1 MTKFIYGSY
10 STFEEAEMAVEDL
23 IRRGVSQND
32 ISIATNS
39 DYVTERFSRSGV
51 EVSTSEIID
60 EDNSWWDAFV
70 NFLNPEPDFDDEHYG
85 KYEEYKEL
93 IQNGDVLV
101 LVEEKYLAKEP
112 GEGYTPGNVADYH
125 ADAHMN
131 DGLDENATI
140 KLHEEQLNV
149 RKERESK
156 GEVELRKH
164 VIEDTETV
172 EVPVR
177 REELH
182 ITRRANTDA
191 IADDDVFQEET
202 YTVPLS
208 EERVVVDKE
217 TVVTGEVD
225 INKTVQEETEQVTDS
240 VRKEVLDVDGDQE
253 IITEDRTE
261 Y

>member
-1 MTKFIYGSY
+1 M
-10 STFEEAEMAVEDL
+10 
-23 IRRGVSQND
+23 
-32 ISIATNS
+32 
-39 DYVTERFSRSGV
+39 
-51 EVSTSEIID
+51 
-60 EDNSWWDAFV
+60 
-70 NFLNPEPDFDDEHYG
+70 
-85 KYEEYKEL
+85 
-93 IQNGDVLV
+93 
-101 LVEEKYLAKEP
+101 
-112 GEGYTPGNVADYH
+112 
-125 ADAHMN
+125 
-131 DGLDENATI
+131 
-140 KLHEEQLNV
+140 
-149 RKERESK
+149 
-156 GEVELRKH
+156 
-164 VIEDTETV
+164 
-172 EVPVR
+172 PVR

-191 IADDDVFQEET
+191 VADDDVFQEET